1 MKKRFFNQIILVPT
15 FFVVVMLTTITS
27 RLWGQVQLCENAAY
41 QIVAT
46 GTGCSKAEAKLAMRE
61 MAAGLAVAVC
71 PDKVC
76 QQDTV
81 SPCVL
86 KLITAVTGVGYVQ
99 QNNDTCPPPHLKWTA
114 TRTYSVTCK
123 CINVP
128 QPHRE
133 DVLVPN
139 DSEWEGTLSVFPNP
153 SAEQVF
159 VDVSPFE
166 GAVRFDVINMLG
178 QQVLNQEVNVDGL
191 ETFTIDISS
200 FAPGIYKMILAKD
213 SNLAVGTFVRKSE

>member
-1 MKKRFFNQIILVPT
+1 MKKRLFNQIILVLT

-27 RLWGQVQLCENAAY
+27 RLWGQVQLCENVAY

-99 QNNDTCPPPHLKWTA
+99 QNNDTCPPPHKKWTA

-133 DVLVPN
+133 EVLVP
-139 DSEWEGTLSVFPNP
+139 DDAEWEGTLSVFPNP

-159 VDVSPFE
+159 VDVSSFE
-166 GAVRFDVINMLG
+166 GTVRFDVINMLG
-178 QQVLNQEVNVDGL
+178 QRVLNQEVNVDGL
-191 ETFTIDISS
+191 KTYPIDISS
-200 FAPGIYKMILAKD
+200 FSPGIYKLILAED
-213 SNLAVGTFVRKSE
+213 SKIAVGTFVRKSE